1 MRKHRKQETSTA
13 GFKIRGI
20 EKRGINRDPKS
31 GITQRPAPPKPIA
44 TRPQMPNRSPT
55 KDQ

>member
-1 MRKHRKQETSTA
+1 MRKQRNQERQIS

-20 EKRGINRDPKS
+20 EKRGLNHDPKS
-31 GITQRPAPPKPIA
+31 GITQRPAPPKPIE
-44 TRPQMPNRSPT
+44 TRPPMQNRSAR